1 MSVNHYAEQLER
13 QIKFERIISDIARRF
28 VHMEN
33 VETSINYALK
43 VIGEF
48 SLASRAYIFEFHEDC
63 IRMDN
68 TYEWC
73 AEGVTPEIEMLKN
86 QEIAMFSW
94 WMAQIQ
100 EGKILDINDVESLGP
115 EARNEKDILMLQ
127 GIKSVLVLP
136 IIIQNRLSGFV
147 GFDNVHAK
155 SNWTESD
162 RVILGIAAEFF
173 SNIFNRKR
181 YEKHIAT
188 SNKELN
194 DALLNLKIAQNQL
207 IQQEQMAAVG
217 QLAAGIAH
225 EINNPL
231 TFVLSNHQ
239 MLTLYLKEL
248 IEMIDSQPACNLDDE
263 QKSHYD
269 FLKNDIMDVFEDMNL
284 GIERVTKIV
293 EGLKSFSRMDQSD
306 VFDAYDLNDNI
317 KHTLTII
324 NSRIKSAATL
334 TLDLEEDL
342 PIIYANG
349 SKINQVILNII
360 VNAIDAI
367 EEKNSIESGALEICT
382 KLVHD
387 EVALIISDNG
397 IGMSPE
403 TIQKL
408 FNPFY
413 TTKPIG
419 KGTGLGMSI
428 THEIIKNL
436 HHGRIEV
443 ASQRQLGTTISIFLP
458 LTHSHNNIL

>member
-1 MSVNHYAEQLER
+1 M
-13 QIKFERIISDIARRF
+13 
-28 VHMEN
+28 
-33 VETSINYALK
+33 
-43 VIGEF
+43 
-48 SLASRAYIFEFHEDC
+48 
-63 IRMDN
+63 
-68 TYEWC
+68 
-73 AEGVTPEIEMLKN
+73 
-86 QEIAMFSW
+86 
-94 WMAQIQ
+94 
-100 EGKILDINDVESLGP
+100 
-115 EARNEKDILMLQ
+115 Q

-136 IIIQNRLSGFV
+136 IIIQNRLGGFV
-147 GFDNVHAK
+147 GFDNVQSK

-181 YEKHIAT
+181 YEKRIEA

-194 DALLNLKIAQNQL
+194 DALLNLKVAQNQL

-239 MLTLYLKEL
+239 MLNQYLKEL
-248 IEMIDSQPACNLDDE
+248 IEMIENQPNCNLDDD
-263 QKSHYD
+263 QIAHFS
-269 FLKNDIMDVFEDMNL
+269 FLKNDILDVFEDMNL

-293 EGLKSFSRMDQSD
+293 EGLKSFSRIDQSNT
-306 VFDAYDLNDNI
+306 FDLYDLNENI
-317 KHTLTII
+317 QHTLTIL
-324 NSRIKSAATL
+324 NSRIKSAASL
-334 TLDLEEDL
+334 SLDLEEGL
-342 PIIYANG
+342 PLIYANG
-349 SKINQVILNII
+349 SKVNQVILNLI

-367 EEKNSIESGALEICT
+367 EEKDSIEPGVLEIRT
-382 KLVHD
+382 KNLQD
-387 EVALIISDNG
+387 EVLLTISDNG
-397 IGMSPE
+397 IGMLPE

-436 HHGRIEV
+436 HGGHIEV
-443 ASQRQLGTTISIFLP
+443 ASQRQLGTTLSIFIP
-458 LTHSHNNIL
+458 KTQNQDQRTK

>member
-1 MSVNHYAEQLER
+1 MNDDHYAGQLER
-13 QIKFERIISDIARRF
+13 QLKLERIISDIARRF

-33 VETSINYALK
+33 IEASINYALK

-48 SLASRAYIFEFHEDC
+48 SLASRAYIFEFHEDS
-63 IRMDN
+63 IWMDN

-73 AEGVTPEIEMLKN
+73 AEGVSPEIEGLKH
-86 QEIAMFSW
+86 QEIAMFTW
-94 WMAQIQ
+94 WMDQIRD
-100 EGKILDINDVESLGP
+100 GKILDIYDVDTLGP
-115 EARNEKDILMLQ
+115 EARNEKQILSVQ

-147 GFDNVHAK
+147 GFDNVHSK

-181 YEKHIAT
+181 YEKHIAA

-239 MLTLYLKEL
+239 MLNLYLKEL
-248 IEMIDSQPACNLDDE
+248 IEMIENQPNCNLDDA
-263 QKSHYD
+263 QSAHFS
-269 FLKNDIMDVFEDMNL
+269 FLKNDILDVFDDMNL

-293 EGLKSFSRMDQSD
+293 EGLKSFSRIDQSNT
-306 VFDAYDLNDNI
+306 FDLYDFNENI
-317 KHTLTII
+317 QHTLAII
-324 NSRIKSAATL
+324 NNKIKSVATL
-334 TLDLEEDL
+334 TLDLEEGL
-342 PIIYANG
+342 PLIYANG
-349 SKINQVILNII
+349 SKVNQVILNLI

-367 EEKNSIESGALEICT
+367 EEKDSIESGALEIRT
-382 KLVHD
+382 KSVQE
-387 EVALIISDNG
+387 EVILTISDNG
-397 IGMSPE
+397 IGMLPE

-436 HHGRIEV
+436 HGGRIEV
-443 ASQRQLGTTISIFLP
+443 ASQRQLGTTISIILP
-458 LTHSHNNIL
+458 IKQSQDHSF